1 MREENKTTIKKE
13 KIEVKQVKGEK
24 EEEKYKR
31 EYDTKITKENFKF
44 NFETWKKIE
53 MNRYDII
60 IEKIY
65 GKELKEK

>member
-1 MREENKTTIKKE
+1 MREENQTTIEKE
-13 KIEVKQVKGEK
+13 KVEMKQVEGEK
-24 EEEKYKR
+24 EADNYLR